1 MENRCYNVTQLEGEE
16 HVQVIT
22 THTGTD
28 FDGLGAMLAAGKL
41 HPNAT
46 LFFPGHLSRSTREL
60 YSLHKDVLPIR
71 EPEMLHLG
79 SVTELIVVDTQ
90 QASRIG
96 RFQQLLEKPGV
107 RVTIYDHHIE
117 PVDPIRGA
125 TIHNQPV
132 GAVTSW
138 LVKQLVERGT
148 QLTSVEATIMAL
160 GIYADTACLTTP
172 QTTIVDAEAV
182 SFLLGQ
188 GANLEVIAHY
198 VNNPLNLGQRQLLEE
213 LLANSER
220 HAFSGVNALITTCT
234 VGSYIDGLGLL
245 TERLA
250 EIEDTDVVFCL
261 VEMDG
266 RIHLVGRSRHNHLPI
281 NEVLEV
287 FGGGGHAQAASATLK
302 GQTLSE
308 VREKLI
314 QVLAEQLQPP
324 CRASD
329 LMSSPVH
336 TTSPDTSMEEA
347 SLAMLRYGHSGLP
360 VVQEERL
367 VGVVSRRD
375 VDKSVHHGLTHA
387 PVKAFMTSQVLTV
400 SPMAP
405 LDEIQRLLIGRDVGR
420 LPVVDAAGKLMGIVT
435 RTDVLRALHGR
446 SYPHWYQTNFRQP
459 LPENSVPGP
468 RLTGLMA
475 EKLPKKLQGLLLL
488 IGQEADRLQVRAYL
502 VGGIVRDLLL
512 DLPNLDVDIVVEP
525 SAIPFAEHLAKV
537 FGAELKTYPQ
547 FNTAT
552 LIIPGGLTCDLV
564 TARTEFY
571 ASPAALPSVEAS
583 TIKQDLYRRDF
594 TINTMAIDLSSG
606 RYGDLLDFFGGR
618 VDLRDGVVRVL
629 FNLSFVEDPTRI
641 FRAIRF
647 EQRYGFGIESETMR
661 FLKNALDNDLLHKVT
676 PERLRNE
683 IWAMFNEEQAARM
696 ILRMDELGVWQDILP
711 ELQFTDQLIRQIREA
726 NDQIKWFA
734 GLQTEQKLDQ
744 ALVYLLLIANALPP
758 AAVSTLPAR
767 LSLCRRDKEQ
777 VLLFK
782 QLFARLADQISAASD
797 RSHTF
802 ELLAQMI
809 PECQAAAAVSLGSQV
824 HQQLALYYQ
833 DYAKLNLE
841 TSGSDLLGLGL
852 KPGPAVGAILKQL
865 RMARLNGD
873 VQDKAAE
880 LALARQLLET
890 PREEGR

>member
-1 MENRCYNVTQLEGEE
+1 M
-16 HVQVIT
+16 QVIT
-22 THTGTD
+22 THIGTD

-46 LFFPGHLSRSTREL
+46 LFFPGHISRSVREL

-71 EPEMLHLG
+71 EPEMLNLG
-79 SVTELIVVDTQ
+79 TVTELIVVDTQ
-90 QASRIG
+90 QANRLG

-107 RVTIYDHHIE
+107 RVSIYDHHAE
-117 PVDPIRGA
+117 PVDPIGGA
-125 TIHNQPV
+125 VIHNQSV
-132 GAVTSW
+132 GAITSW
-138 LVKQLVERGT
+138 LVKQLAERESY
-148 QLTSVEATIMAL
+148 LTPLEATIMAL

-172 QTTIVDAEAV
+172 QTTVTDAEAV

-188 GANLEVIAHY
+188 GANLEVIARY
-198 VNNPLNLGQRQLLEE
+198 VNNPLNLGQRQLLGE

-220 HAFSGVNALITTCT
+220 HAFSGVNALITTCS
-234 VGSYIDGLGLL
+234 VDHYIDGLGLL
-245 TERLA
+245 TEKLA

-261 VEMDG
+261 VAMDY

-281 NEVLEV
+281 NEVLEL
-287 FGGGGHAQAASATLK
+287 FGGGGHAQAASATVK
-302 GQTLSE
+302 GQTLPE

-314 QVLAEQLQPP
+314 QALAEQLQPP

-336 TTSPDTSMEEA
+336 TTTPDTTMEEA
-347 SLAMLRYGHSGLP
+347 SRAMLRYGHSGLP
-360 VVQEERL
+360 VVQNDRL

-375 VDKSVHHGLTHA
+375 VDKSVHHGLQHA
-387 PVKAFMTSQVLTV
+387 PVKAFMTSQVLTILP
-400 SPMAP
+400 SAP
-405 LDEIQRLLIGRDVGR
+405 LDEIQRLLIGRDIGR
-420 LPVVDAAGKLMGIVT
+420 LPVVDATGKLMGIVT

-446 SYPHWYQTNFRQP
+446 SYPHWYQTNFRQS
-459 LPENSVPGP
+459 LPGKTVSANK
-468 RLTGLMA
+468 LTGLMA

-488 IGQEADRLQVRAYL
+488 IGQEADVLQVRAYL

-512 DLPNLDVDIVVEP
+512 DLPNLDMDIAVEP

-537 FGAELKTYPQ
+537 FGAQLKTYPQ

-552 LIIPGGLTCDLV
+552 LTLPDGLTCDLV

-571 ASPAALPSVEAS
+571 ANPAALPTVEAS

-594 TINTMAIDLSSG
+594 TINTMAIALAGG

-641 FRAIRF
+641 LRAIRF
-647 EQRYGFGIESETMR
+647 EQRYGFKIEPETMR

-676 PERLRNE
+676 AERLRNE
-683 IWAMFNEEQAARM
+683 IWAMLNEEQAARM

-711 ELQFTDQLIRQIREA
+711 ELQFSDQLIRQMKEA
-726 NDQIKWFA
+726 NEQMKWFA
-734 GLQTEQKLDQ
+734 GLQTERQLDR
-744 ALVYLLLIANALPP
+744 ALVYLLLIVNALPP
-758 AAVSTLPAR
+758 TAVLTLPAR
-767 LSLCRRDKEQ
+767 LALCKRDKEQ
-777 VLLFK
+777 VLSFK
-782 QLFARLADQISAASD
+782 QLSVQLADQISATAE
-797 RSHTF
+797 RHNIYA
-802 ELLAQMI
+802 LLAQMI
-809 PECQAAAAVSLGSQV
+809 PECQMAAAVLQGSQV
-824 HQQLALYYQ
+824 RQQLALYYH
-833 DYAKLNLE
+833 DLVKLNLE
-841 TSGSDLLGLGL
+841 TNGSDLLGLGL

-880 LALARQLLET
+880 LALARQLLVT
-890 PREEGR
+890 PKEEGR